1 MKHNWTVLILMTMLA
16 MVCGLS
22 AWGQAPAASL
32 KGKVTDPSGATVP
45 GALVQLRGPGGEQ
58 RAYTSESGDYAFPAL
73 KAGKYTVRVIAKG
86 FTVTQQKDFQIA
98 GAATLDA
105 TLEIKA
111 ESQVI
116 NVEAEAARVSTDPD
130 SSSSALVLGEKELA
144 TLSDDPDELAQQL
157 QAMAG
162 PASGPN
168 GGQIYI
174 DGFSGGNMP
183 PKASIR
189 EVRINSNPYSTEYD
203 RPGFGRIEILT
214 RPGTDKIR
222 GQAFVQYNN
231 EKLNSRSPL
240 LSQSTLPPYSQK
252 FFGFSLTGPIKKG
265 KASFGFDLERR
276 MIDENAF
283 VLATTLDSSLNPVT
297 VNTAIVTPQTRTNFS
312 PRLDYALNAK
322 NTLVVRYQNGRSAA
336 ENEGVGNFALASRA
350 YDRTSTDHSIQATE
364 TAVLSARA
372 INETRF
378 QWRRS
383 SMWSTGGSKDPALTV
398 QGAFEGGGAQV
409 GNSGSLSNSTELNN
423 MTTVTHGTHTWK
435 WGARLRNAWMDDTS
449 MNNFGGS
456 YMFFGGLGPVLD
468 ANNQA
473 VAGAPVQL
481 TALERYRRTLLFQG
495 LGYGPAQIRAL
506 GGGASQFSLA
516 AGTPTTSVSQFD
528 IGLFVND
535 DWRLKRNL
543 TLSYGLRYETQ
554 TNISDFKNLAPRAGL
569 AWGIG
574 KGTNIKT
581 VVRLGAG
588 IFYDRI
594 NDSLTLQQLRFNGV
608 TQQSFLLLNPDTYP
622 AIPSPATLTAFKQ
635 PQQLRY
641 LYSGIEAPRS
651 YQTSVSVERQV
662 NNYVRVSGQ
671 YITSIGDH
679 MLRSRNINSPVNGS
693 YPYGDAQF
701 RMLSESTG
709 RSRSQTLVIAP
720 NVNYKKLFLFGFYS
734 LGYGRTNAEGTPA
747 DPYNLRAEWGP
758 SSFGDVRHRMVIGTS
773 VPLPWKLS
781 VSPFLMASSGS
792 PYNITTGR
800 DTNGDGVT
808 AERPGLVTGLGAG
821 SCTGGDLVYAAGFG
835 CFNLNPAAG
844 MAIDRNS
851 GRGPGTITLNL
862 RLARTFSF
870 GNRGESGLPEGG
882 PPAGGPPPGEG
893 GGPGGGGMRGGGGP
907 GGGGPPPM
915 MGGGPGGGGMRG
927 GGPGGMFGGSSSGKK
942 YNLTLSLSANNV
954 LNHAN
959 YAAPSGDLSSPYFG
973 EYRSLAGFGPMGGA
987 STYNRRIDMQLRF
1000 SF

>member
-1 MKHNWTVLILMTMLA
+1 MINKWTVRVLITFLGFLCA
-16 MVCGLS
+16 LS
-22 AWGQAPAASL
+22 AWSQTQPASL
-32 KGKVTDPSGATVP
+32 KGRVTDPSGATVP

-58 RAYTSESGDYAFPAL
+58 RAYTNESGDYAFPAL
-73 KAGKYTVRVIAKG
+73 RPGKYTLRVIAKG
-86 FTVTQQKDFQIA
+86 FTVNQQKDFQIA
-98 GAATLDA
+98 GAATFDA
-105 TLEIKA
+105 QLTIEA

-116 NVEAEAARVSTDPD
+116 NVEAEAARVSIDPD
-130 SSSSALVLGEKELA
+130 SSSSALVLGEKELS

-174 DGFSGGNMP
+174 DGFSGGNLP

-214 RPGTDKIR
+214 RPGTDNIR

-240 LSQSTLPPYSQK
+240 LEQSTLPPYSQK
-252 FFGFSLTGPIKKG
+252 FFGIHLTGPIRKG

-283 VLATTLDSSLNPVT
+283 VWATTLDSNLNPVN
-297 VNTAIVTPQTRTNFS
+297 VNTAVVTPQTRTSFS
-312 PRLDYALNAK
+312 PRLDYAINAK
-322 NTLVVRYQNGRSAA
+322 NTLVVRYQNGRSSAD
-336 ENEGVGNFALASRA
+336 NEGVGDFALASRA
-350 YDRTSTDHSIQATE
+350 YQRTSTDHTIQATE

-383 SMWSTGGSKDPALTV
+383 SMWNQGGSTDPSLTV
-398 QGAFEGGGAQV
+398 QGAFESGGSQV
-409 GNSGSLSNSTELNN
+409 GNSGNITNSTELNN
-423 MTTVTHGTHTWK
+423 MTTMTHGTHTWK
-435 WGARLRNAWMDDTS
+435 WGARLRNTWTDDTS
-449 MNNFGGS
+449 VNNFGGS
-456 YMFFGGLGPVLD
+456 YTFFGAMGPLLD
-468 ANNQA
+468 AANQA
-473 VAGAPVQL
+473 IPGTSEQL
-481 TALERYRRTLLFQG
+481 TALERYRRTLLFQQM
-495 LGYGPAQIRAL
+495 GYTAAQIRTL
-506 GGGASQFSLA
+506 GGGASQFSLS
-516 AGTPTTSVSQFD
+516 AGTPTSSISQFD
-528 IGLFVND
+528 IGLFFND
-535 DWRLKRNL
+535 DWRIRRNL

-554 TNISDFKNLAPRAGL
+554 TNISDYRNLAPRAGL
-569 AWGIG
+569 AWGLG
-574 KGTNIKT
+574 RGNNVKT
-581 VVRLGAG
+581 VVRLGGG

-594 NDSLTLQQLRFNGV
+594 SDSLALQQLRYNGL
-608 TQQSFLLLNPDTYP
+608 TQQSYLLLNPDFYP
-622 AIPSPATLTAFKQ
+622 AIPSPAALAAFQQ

-641 LYSGIEAPRS
+641 VYSGIDAPRS
-651 YQTSVSVERQV
+651 YQASASVERQI
-662 NNYVRVSGQ
+662 NNYVRVSAQ

-679 MLRSRNINSPVNGS
+679 LLRSRNINAPVNGS
-693 YPYGDAQF
+693 YPYGDTQF

-709 RSRSQTLVIAP
+709 RSRSQTFVVAP

-758 SSFGDVRHRMVIGTS
+758 SSYGDVRHRVVIGTS
-773 VPLPWKLS
+773 VPLPWKLT

-800 DTNGDGVT
+800 DTNHDGFT
-808 AERPGLVTGLGAG
+808 AERPGLVSGLAAA
-821 SCTGGDLVYAAGFG
+821 SCSGGDLVYAAGFG
-835 CFNLNPAAG
+835 CFNLNPMPG
-844 MAIDRNS
+844 MAIERNY
-851 GRGPGTITLNL
+851 GRGPGTVTLNL

-870 GNRGESGLPEGG
+870 GTRGESGMPDGG
-882 PPAGGPPPGEG
+882 PPM
-893 GGPGGGGMRGGGGP
+893 GGPGGGHGGPGGMRGGP
-907 GGGGPPPM
+907 GGGGPPM
-915 MGGGPGGGGMRG
+915 MGGGMGGMRGGGMRG
-927 GGPGGMFGGSSSGKK
+927 GMGGGSSSGKK
-942 YNLTLSLSANNV
+942 YNLTFSLSANNV

-959 YAAPSGDLSSPYFG
+959 FAAPSGDLSSPYFG

-987 STYNRRIDMQLRF
+987 STYNRRIDLQMRF

>member
-1 MKHNWTVLILMTMLA
+1 MSHKWTVRILVTFFGLICA
-16 MVCGLS
+16 LS
-22 AWGQAPAASL
+22 AWSQTQPASL
-32 KGKVTDPSGATVP
+32 KGRVTDPSGATVP

-58 RAYTSESGDYAFPAL
+58 RAYTNESGDYAFPAL
-73 KAGKYTVRVIAKG
+73 RPGKYTVRVIAKG
-86 FTVTQQKDFQIA
+86 FTVTQHKDFPVA
-98 GAATLDA
+98 GPATLDA
-105 TLEIKA
+105 QLTIEA

-130 SSSSALVLGEKELA
+130 SSTSALVLSEKELA

-174 DGFSGGNMP
+174 DGFSGGNLP

-214 RPGTDKIR
+214 RPGTDNIR

-240 LSQSTLPPYSQK
+240 LQQSTLPPYSQK
-252 FFGFSLTGPIKKG
+252 FFGFHLTGPIKKG
-265 KASFGFDLERR
+265 KASFGLDLERR
-276 MIDENAF
+276 MIDDNAF
-283 VLATTLDSSLNPVT
+283 ILATTLDSNLNPVT
-297 VNTAIVTPQTRTNFS
+297 INTAVVTPQTRTSFS
-312 PRLDYALNAK
+312 PRLDYAINAK
-322 NTLVVRYQNGRSAA
+322 NTLVVRYQNGRSSAG
-336 ENEGVGNFALASRA
+336 NEGVGNFALASRA
-350 YDRTSTDHSIQATE
+350 YQRTSTDHTIQATE

-383 SMWSTGGSKDPALTV
+383 SAWSQGGSTDPSLTV
-398 QGAFEGGGAQV
+398 QGAFESGGPQV
-409 GNSGSLSNSTELNN
+409 GNSGSLTNSTELNN
-423 MTTVTHGTHTWK
+423 MTTMTHGTHTWK
-435 WGARLRNAWMDDTS
+435 WGARLRNGWTDDTS
-449 MNNFGGS
+449 VNNFGGS
-456 YMFFGGLGPVLD
+456 YTFFGGLGPLLD
-468 ANNQA
+468 ASNQA
-473 VAGAPVQL
+473 IAGTSEQL
-481 TALERYRRTLLFQG
+481 TALERYRRTLLFQQM
-495 LGYGPAQIRAL
+495 GYTAAQIREL
-506 GGGASQFSLA
+506 GGGASQFSLG
-516 AGTPTTSVSQFD
+516 AGTPTSSISQFD
-528 IGLFVND
+528 IGLFFND
-535 DWRLKRNL
+535 DWRLRRNL

-554 TNISDFKNLAPRAGL
+554 TNISDYKNLAPRVGL
-569 AWGIG
+569 ACGIG
-574 KGTNIKT
+574 KGSNIKT

-594 NDSLTLQQLRFNGV
+594 SDSLALQQLRFNGL
-608 TQQSFLLLNPDTYP
+608 TQQSYLLLNPDFYP
-622 AIPSPATLTAFKQ
+622 TIPSPATLAQFQQ

-641 LYSGIEAPRS
+641 VYSGIDAPRS
-651 YQTSVSVERQV
+651 YQGSVSVERQV
-662 NNYVRVSGQ
+662 NNYVRVSAQ

-679 MLRSRNINSPVNGS
+679 VLRSRNINAPVNGS

-758 SSFGDVRHRMVIGTS
+758 SSFGDVRHRVVIGTS
-773 VPLPWKLS
+773 LPLPWKLS

-808 AERPGLVTGLGAG
+808 AERPGLVTSLGAS

-870 GNRGESGLPEGG
+870 GTRGESGLPEGR
-882 PPAGGPPPGEG
+882 PPVDGPPPGG
-893 GGPGGGGMRGGGGP
+893 GGTRGGGP

-915 MGGGPGGGGMRG
+915 VGGGMRG